1 MVNRDQQEKWVPL
14 EPQVPRDVMAKLAR
28 EENQEEMVILV
39 SLALLGGLELMAF
52 REETDNLAMMV
63 LQDLVDRQALQE

>member
-1 MVNRDQQEKWVPL
+1 MNRDQQEKWVPL

>member
-1 MVNRDQQEKWVPL
+1 
-14 EPQVPRDVMAKLAR
+14 
-28 EENQEEMVILV
+28 VILV

-52 REETDNLAMMV
+52 REETDNLAMMSVYTFYYKGYNYCASHHDVMVFCRV

>member
-1 MVNRDQQEKWVPL
+1 
-14 EPQVPRDVMAKLAR
+14 
-28 EENQEEMVILV
+28 VILV